1 MQRSDV
7 TFQSD
12 DAFCTAWLYRPEG
25 QGEVPCV
32 VLAHGFGAVRELRLD
47 AYAERFAEAGLAAL
61 VFDYRHFGASGGHPR
76 QLIDVR
82 KQHEDW
88 RAAIAYARRLDGID
102 PQRIALWGSS
112 FSGGHVVALAA
123 ADQQL
128 AAVVSQV
135 PYTDALSVTRA
146 LGLRR
151 SLRLTAAALR
161 DEYRE
166 RRGRTPYYIPAV
178 GPPGSFAAL
187 TAPGADEGIEAM
199 TPPGF
204 ALDTRCTPRVL
215 LRPYNPYRRLG
226 RVRCPV
232 LVCVAE
238 KDTTTIPGPA
248 IAAAERTPNA
258 QLIRYPIGHFEVYV
272 GKPFEQAVTDQTKF
286 LTRHLL
292 GTQGRPAASLGAHG
306 R

>member
-7 TFQSD
+7 TFQSGD
-12 DAFCTAWLYRPEG
+12 TSCTAWLYRPEG
-25 QGEVPCV
+25 QGDVPCV

-47 AYAERFAEAGLAAL
+47 AYAERFAAAGLAAL
-61 VFDYRHFGASGGHPR
+61 VFDYRHFGASGGNPR

-102 PQRIALWGSS
+102 PQRIALWGTS
-112 FSGGHVVALAA
+112 FSGGQVVALAA
-123 ADQQL
+123 DDAGI

-135 PYTDALSVTRA
+135 PFTDGLSAARA
-146 LGLRR
+146 LGLRQ

-166 RRGRTPYYIPAV
+166 RRGRSPFYIPTV
-178 GPPGSFAAL
+178 GPPGALAAL
-187 TAPGADEGIEAM
+187 TAPGAVEGVEAM

-204 ALDTRCTPRVL
+204 KQDLRSTPRVG
-215 LRPYNPYRRLG
+215 LRPYNPYRKLG

-238 KDTTTIPGPA
+238 KDSTTIPGPA
-248 IAAAERTPNA
+248 ISAAERTPNA
-258 QLIRYPIGHFEVYV
+258 QLMRYPVGHFEVYV
-272 GKPFEQAVTDQTKF
+272 GKPFERAVSDQTRF